1 MDTIIFSGYTGA
13 GQRETGTSRRE
24 MRSVQQ
30 KQSGTLGWQWWGIE
44 FKLNWEE
51 FQNNNITSYYT
62 KS

>member
-51 FQNNNITSYYT
+51 F
-62 KS
+62 